1 MRRRL
6 RLKEEDQ
13 LLIYRNDT
21 KKKKNKKRRPESPPE
36 LSASVVGLFNL
47 SGPAAVI
54 ARIVSWVIV
63 GLMALGVLI
72 VVLAWILTAWASPD
86 ELTVFVTSLR

>member
-1 MRRRL
+1 M
-6 RLKEEDQ
+6 EEDQ

-21 KKKKNKKRRPESPPE
+21 KKKKKNKKRRPENPPE

-54 ARIVSWVIV
+54 ARIISWVTV
-63 GLMALGVLI
+63 GVMALGVLI
-72 VVLAWILTAWASPD
+72 VALVWILTTWASPD
-86 ELTVFVTSLR
+86 ELTVFVTSLP